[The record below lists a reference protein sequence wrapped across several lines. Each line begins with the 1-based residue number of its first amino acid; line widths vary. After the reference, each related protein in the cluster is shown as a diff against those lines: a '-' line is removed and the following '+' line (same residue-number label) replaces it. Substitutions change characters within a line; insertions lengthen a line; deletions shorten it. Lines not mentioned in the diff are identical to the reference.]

1 MCCDLR
7 HICCPFSRLTQR
19 HWAQSSQFWRPLSG
33 CMCITVGRVKD
44 SARTTRWRR
53 WRAAPR
59 EPQEAAWIGTALDS
73 AVTALFILAARRG
86 IRGPAPRL
94 KLRHARRLFRSR
106 SRRKRWAGTQRLSRR
121 RCGFSILEA
130 LQTARNTR
138 GRRDQLHP
146 RSDRSS
152 PDSDLS
158 RHDPATW
165 QQDGES
171 ERTDARAGPLSSQT
185 CDFVQ

>member
-1 MCCDLR
+1 ML
-7 HICCPFSRLTQR
+7 
-19 HWAQSSQFWRPLSG
+19 
-33 CMCITVGRVKD
+33 VGRLKGWG
-44 SARTTRWRR
+44 RIRGWRR
-53 WRAAPR
+53 WGAARR
-59 EPQEAAWIGTALDS
+59 EPQEAAWIGTALDR

-106 SRRKRWAGTQRLSRR
+106 SRRNRWAGTQRLSRR

-130 LQTARNTR
+130 LQTARHTR
-138 GRRDQLHP
+138 RRRDQLHP

-152 PDSDLS
+152 PNRDLS

-165 QQDGES
+165 PQDG
-171 ERTDARAGPLSSQT
+171 ERTDARA
-185 CDFVQ
+185 